1 MAGKETV
8 AVLGAGGMMGLPMA
22 RNMARAG
29 LEVRA
34 WNRSPEKAEPLAED
48 GVEVLGSRAEAVD
61 GAGLIVTMLSD
72 ADAVIEAMKGEGGA
86 LSAAG
91 DSAVWIQMSTIGEQG
106 TRRCLELAS
115 ERRLPFVDAPVLGTR
130 EPAEQGKLVVLASG
144 PEDLRDRVTAIFDS
158 VGQRTMWVGE
168 AGKGTLLKLATNSW
182 VLTVVEG
189 AAETIALTEGLGLD
203 PTLLLE
209 AVKGGPLDL
218 PYLQMKGQAIIDR
231 DFTPSFQLKLAAK
244 DAGLMEEAAIRRRL
258 DLPLVATIRRRLE
271 QGISEHGDEDVSATY
286 WTSADSRAAR

>member
-48 GVEVLGSRAEAVD
+48 GVEVLGSPAEAVD
-61 GAGLIVTMLSD
+61 GAGLIVSMVSD
-72 ADAVIEAMKGEGGA
+72 ADAVIEAMEGERGA
-86 LSAAG
+86 LAAAG
-91 DSAVWIQMSTIGEQG
+91 ESAVWIQMSTIGEQG
-106 TRRCLELAS
+106 TQRCLELAS
-115 ERRLPFVDAPVLGTR
+115 ERRLQFVDAPVLGTR

-144 PEDLRDRVTAIFDS
+144 PDDLRDRVMPVFDA
-158 VGQRTMWVGE
+158 VGQRTMWVGA

-203 PTLLLE
+203 PKLLLE

-244 DAGLMEEAAIRRRL
+244 DAGLMEEAATRRHL
-258 DLPLVATIRRRLE
+258 DLPLVATIHQRLE
-271 QGISEHGDEDVSATY
+271 HGVPEHGDEDVSATFL
-286 WTSADSRAAR
+286 TSAESRAEC